1 MKKLMCVF
9 LVLMLLFPYTAALAD
24 TQYYDYSSMSTT
36 QLRKAAVNAKTDAE
50 ATAIFQEL
58 LSRTSNSTALNGLS
72 LSASLT
78 SSSLLSTYVRSN
90 SVTTSSS
97 SISVNYTV
105 LATIPSGASIY
116 VGYIY
121 PSVTRTSGASS
132 LSSRSKGT
140 YTKSF
145 SGSFLPCGI
154 RVQFKMTASTYNET
168 KPLKTYINLTGSST
182 KSFEIT
188 QSHVT
193 ANQINVNIAT
203 LAIIF
208 IGSGATSAIKW
219 VLCSGL
225 SLICSNTSGPA
236 MAVGQ
241 YYRVTSSVSGST
253 LTISTKIWTSIY
265 NYNNGDAPI
274 GSSSCSFSIPT
285 F

>member
-9 LVLMLLFPYTAALAD
+9 LVLMLLFPYSAALAD

-36 QLRKAAVNAKTDAE
+36 QLQKAAVNARTDAE

-58 LSRTSNSTALNGLS
+58 LSRTSNSTTLDGRS

-78 SSSLLSTYVRSN
+78 SSSLLNTYVRSN

-105 LATIPSGASIY
+105 LAIIPSGASIY

-121 PSVTRTSGASS
+121 PASTRTSGGSS

-145 SGSFLPCGI
+145 SGPFLPCGV
-154 RVQFKMTASTYNET
+154 RVQFKMTASSYNET
-168 KPLKTYINLTGSST
+168 KALKTYINLTGSST

-188 QSHVT
+188 QSHVN
-193 ANQINVNIAT
+193 ANTINAT
-203 LAIIF
+203 ISNVAIIL
-208 IGSGATSAIKW
+208 IGSGSSFLLKW
-219 VLCSGL
+219 VVAPALTL
-225 SLICSNTSGPA
+225 SATAFSNPA

-241 YYRVTSSVSGST
+241 YYRITRTVSGST
-253 LTISTKIWTSIY
+253 LTITTRIWSSLSD
-265 NYNNGDAPI
+265 YNNGAAAI
-274 GSSSCSFSIPT
+274 GSSSSSFSIPT

>member
-9 LVLMLLFPYTAALAD
+9 LVLILLFPYTAALAD
-24 TQYYDYSSMSTT
+24 TQYYDYSGMSTT
-36 QLRKAAVNAKTDAE
+36 QLQKAAVNARTDAE

-58 LSRTSNSTALNGLS
+58 LSRTSNSTTLDGRS

-105 LATIPSGASIY
+105 LAIIPSGASIY
-116 VGYIY
+116 VGSIY
-121 PSVTRTSGASS
+121 PASTRTSGGSS

-145 SGSFLPCGI
+145 SGPFLPCDI
-154 RVQFKMTASTYNET
+154 RVQFKMTASSYSET
-168 KPLKTYINLTGSST
+168 KPLKTYINLTGNST

-188 QSHVT
+188 QSHVN
-193 ANQINVNIAT
+193 ANQINVNIA
-203 LAIIF
+203 AIALIF
-208 IGSGATSAIKW
+208 AGSGAASTLKW
-219 VLCSGL
+219 IVCSGL
-225 SLICSNTSGPA
+225 SLVISNPSGPA

-241 YYRVTSSVSGST
+241 YYRVTRTVSGST
-253 LTISTKIWTSIY
+253 LTISTKIWTSI
-265 NYNNGDAPI
+265 YNNGDAPI

>member
-1 MKKLMCVF
+1 
-9 LVLMLLFPYTAALAD
+9 
-24 TQYYDYSSMSTT
+24 MSTT
-36 QLRKAAVNAKTDAE
+36 QLQKAAVNARTDAE

-58 LSRTSNSTALNGLS
+58 LSRTSNSTTLDGRS

-105 LATIPSGASIY
+105 LAIIPSGASIY

-121 PSVTRTSGASS
+121 PASTRTSGGSS

-145 SGSFLPCGI
+145 SGPFLPCDI
-154 RVQFKMTASTYNET
+154 RVQFKMTASSYSET
-168 KPLKTYINLTGSST
+168 KPLKTYINLTGNST
-182 KSFEIT
+182 ESFEIT
-188 QSHVT
+188 QSHVN
-193 ANQINVNIAT
+193 ANQINVNIA
-203 LAIIF
+203 AIALIF
-208 IGSGATSAIKW
+208 AGSGAASTLKW
-219 VLCSGL
+219 IVCSGL
-225 SLICSNTSGPA
+225 SLVISNPSGPA

-241 YYRVTSSVSGST
+241 YYRVTRTVSGST